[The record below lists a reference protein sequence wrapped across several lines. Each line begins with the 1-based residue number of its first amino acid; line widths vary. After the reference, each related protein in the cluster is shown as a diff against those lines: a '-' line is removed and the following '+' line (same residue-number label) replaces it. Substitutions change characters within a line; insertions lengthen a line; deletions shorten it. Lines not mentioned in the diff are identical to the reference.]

1 MSLVSG
7 RSKYSDSYDEDQ
19 KEDKSK
25 IVHPKGGIKQK

>member
-7 RSKYSDSYDEDQ
+7 KSKCSDSYDEDQ
-19 KEDKSK
+19 EEDKSN